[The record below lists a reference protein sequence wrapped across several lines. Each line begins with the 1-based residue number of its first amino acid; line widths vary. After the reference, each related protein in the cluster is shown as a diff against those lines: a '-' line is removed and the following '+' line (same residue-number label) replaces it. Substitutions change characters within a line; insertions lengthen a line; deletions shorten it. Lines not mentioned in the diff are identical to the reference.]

1 MNQRVKQ
8 LTFCALCI
16 ALGVVTSY
24 IKFASLP
31 FGGSITLF
39 SMLFVALPGYLF
51 GVRAGIV
58 TGAAYGILQFLIE
71 PYVAAPIQILLDY
84 PLAFGAL
91 GLSGLFRTKKIWADG
106 RLSAGSFWK
115 ICVSRNFRLC
125 IFCRL
130 CTRGD
135 EPACLHAG
143 VQSHLS
149 GAGSSSDRYRDFDS
163 CGPQSTAICS
173 SISASLIIVTR
184 PLSNCSVTHSYN
196 FAASGSFFVYFFSPR
211 REYE

>member
-91 GLSGLFRTKKIWADG
+91 GLSGLFRTEKYGLTAGYLLGVFG
-106 RLSAGSFWK
+106 RYVFHV
-115 ICVSRNFRLC
+115 I
-125 IFCRL
+125 
-130 CTRGD
+130 
-135 EPACLHAG
+135 
-143 VQSHLS
+143 S
-149 GAGSSSDRYRDFDS
+149 GYVF
-163 CGPQSTAICS
+163 
-173 SISASLIIVTR
+173 
-184 PLSNCSVTHSYN
+184 
-196 FAASGSFFVYFFSPR
+196 FAAYAPEGMNPLVYTLGYNLTYLVPEAVATVIVISIPAVR
-211 REYE
+211 KALRSALPSLHH

>member
-51 GVRAGIV
+51 GVRTGIL
-58 TGAAYGILQFLIE
+58 TGVAYGILQFLVD
-71 PYVAAPIQILLDY
+71 PYIAAPIQLLLDY

-91 GLSGLFRTKKIWADG
+91 GLSGVFRGKKYGLTAGYLLGVFG
-106 RLSAGSFWK
+106 RYVFHV
-115 ICVSRNFRLC
+115 I
-125 IFCRL
+125 
-130 CTRGD
+130 
-135 EPACLHAG
+135 
-143 VQSHLS
+143 S
-149 GAGSSSDRYRDFDS
+149 GYVF
-163 CGPQSTAICS
+163 
-173 SISASLIIVTR
+173 
-184 PLSNCSVTHSYN
+184 
-196 FAASGSFFVYFFSPR
+196 FAAYAPEGMNPLLYTLGYNLTYLVPEAVVTVIVLSIPAVR
-211 REYE
+211 RSLQSALPSLRH

>member
-51 GVRAGIV
+51 GVRTGIF
-58 TGAAYGILQFLIE
+58 TGVAYGILQFLVD
-71 PYVAAPIQILLDY
+71 PYIAAPIQLFLDY

-91 GLSGLFRTKKIWADG
+91 GLSGVFRGKKYGLTAGYLLGVFG
-106 RLSAGSFWK
+106 RYVFHV
-115 ICVSRNFRLC
+115 I
-125 IFCRL
+125 
-130 CTRGD
+130 
-135 EPACLHAG
+135 
-143 VQSHLS
+143 S
-149 GAGSSSDRYRDFDS
+149 GYVF
-163 CGPQSTAICS
+163 
-173 SISASLIIVTR
+173 
-184 PLSNCSVTHSYN
+184 
-196 FAASGSFFVYFFSPR
+196 FAAYAPEGMNPLLYTLGYNLTYLVPEAVVTVIVLSIPAVR
-211 REYE
+211 RSLQSALPSLRH